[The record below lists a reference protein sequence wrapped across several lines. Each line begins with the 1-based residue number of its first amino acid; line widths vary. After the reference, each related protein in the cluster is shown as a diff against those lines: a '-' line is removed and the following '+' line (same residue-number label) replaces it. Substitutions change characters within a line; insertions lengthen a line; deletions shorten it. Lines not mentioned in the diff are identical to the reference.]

1 MRVLYVIPSMRR
13 GGAETLLAAQV
24 PHFIAQGVE
33 PIIVTISDQDALIRE
48 TQLPVRH
55 VSLGLTSAT
64 STIGGFWLSIAIA
77 RRLRRVIREFRPDL
91 VHLNLYKSDAWGRL
105 AARGLSDTVT
115 TWHSTD
121 RWMSQRSISNV
132 FRRWLER
139 RTLKRSSAHVIAVS
153 EAVRTWSCQHLR
165 VPSDRARTIY
175 NGVDLSRFID
185 AIPSRH
191 NRPLRIVMVGRF
203 YREKGQ
209 DIALEALR
217 LVRDAV
223 VPFTADLLGEGPLL
237 EDMKR
242 LAKQLD
248 LGDSVR
254 FCGVCRDV
262 PAALP
267 SYDLFL
273 MPSRFEGLGMAALEA
288 MASYVPAV
296 ASRVSGLQ
304 EVFDHEENGLL
315 VPPEDPQAL
324 AEAIIR
330 MLQDEPLRRRLAL
343 AARRK
348 VERCFDLKRQVQ
360 KIMAYYRQICGK
372 DGGAMDDE
380 P

>member
-24 PHFIAQGVE
+24 PHFIAQGVK

-105 AARGLSDTVT
+105 AARGLCNTVT

-121 RWMSQRSISNV
+121 RWMNERSINNV

-139 RTLKRSSAHVIAVS
+139 HTLMQNSAHVIAVS
-153 EAVRTWSCQHLR
+153 EAVRVWSCQHLG
-165 VPSDRARTIY
+165 VPPDRTRTIY
-175 NGVDLSRFID
+175 NGVDLSRFIG
-185 AIPSRH
+185 AMPSRH
-191 NRPLRIVMVGRF
+191 NCPLRIAMVGRF

-209 DIALEALR
+209 DVALEALR
-217 LVRDAV
+217 LVRDAG
-223 VPFTADLLGEGPLL
+223 VPFAADLLGEGPLL
-237 EDMKR
+237 KDMKD

-267 SYDLFL
+267 NYDIFL
-273 MPSRFEGLGMAALEA
+273 MPSRLEGLPIAALEA

-296 ASRVSGLQ
+296 ATRVSGLA

-315 VPPEDPQAL
+315 VPREDPQTL

-330 MLQDEPLRRRLAL
+330 MLRDEPLRGRLAL
-343 AARRK
+343 AARQK
-348 VERCFDLKRQVQ
+348 VERCFDLKRQVH
-360 KIMAYYRQICGK
+360 KIVDYYHQICGT
-372 DGGAMDDE
+372 DCGAVNDD